1 MRRRH
6 EATWEGGAALVE
18 FALILPLLLLLVMGT
33 VEFGRAYNAQIT
45 LTHAAR
51 EGVRVLALPPHDS
64 GQAITATK
72 NAATSL
78 NPDLVEVTTS
88 ACNPGDPTSVTA
100 TYPLTYSI
108 PFWGEE
114 AVTLTAQGVM
124 RCTG

>member
-1 MRRRH
+1 MRRN
-6 EATWEGGAALVE
+6 EATYEGGAALVE

-45 LTHAAR
+45 LTHATR
-51 EGVRVLALPPHDS
+51 EGVRVLAITQDS
-64 GQAITATK
+64 GQAIAATK

-78 NPDLVEVTTS
+78 NPDLVSVTTT

-108 PFWGEE
+108 PFWGE
-114 AVTLTAQGVM
+114 AAATLTAQGVM